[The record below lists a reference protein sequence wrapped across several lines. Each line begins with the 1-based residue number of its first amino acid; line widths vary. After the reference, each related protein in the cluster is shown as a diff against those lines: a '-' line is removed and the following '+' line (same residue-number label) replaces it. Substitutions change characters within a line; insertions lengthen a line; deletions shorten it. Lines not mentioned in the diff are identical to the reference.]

1 MTLLQ
6 GASQSHDLTIQSHSR
21 LISEESFSLFTGGL
35 DGLIRSDGG
44 TEGFDVGGNGG
55 SKSSCH
61 GPRCYRKNAQCRMKD
76 AASILIVIMNDGR

>member
-1 MTLLQ
+1 
-6 GASQSHDLTIQSHSR
+6 
-21 LISEESFSLFTGGL
+21 L

-76 AASILIVIMNDGR
+76 AASILIVIMSDGR